1 VLSIIKKA
9 IKIAEENKFISLL
22 SYCYNNLGVLH
33 MQNPEKAISY
43 LYQAIKWINTETG
56 SVNIRQLGNTYSNIA
71 GCYLNLNNYDST
83 KLYLD
88 KAKIIYDTLKSS
100 RGYAVVYVLYGNMY
114 LKMNNK
120 KKAEESYLN
129 SLKYAKEVNSF
140 DDMWNATL
148 QLYKLY
154 KMENNTSEALKM
166 LELHKQTNDSLL
178 NIESQKMIQHNVTKF
193 EFEKKQLADSL
204 KVAEE
209 KKVSSAKLKAEKTTK
224 YVLIVVLALVLVFVY
239 FLFTRYKL
247 INTQKKLIQQQKDL
261 LENHQ
266 KEILDSI
273 KYAKRIQEAHLP
285 NLNFLNKYL
294 KNKT

>member
-1 VLSIIKKA
+1 M
-9 IKIAEENKFISLL
+9 F
-22 SYCYNNLGVLH
+22 
-33 MQNPEKAISY
+33 
-43 LYQAIKWINTETG
+43 
-56 SVNIRQLGNTYSNIA
+56 
-71 GCYLNLNNYDST
+71 LNLNNYDST